1 MRVPQALLLAG
12 VIGLVAPA
20 LVSRD
25 LRAKAWLVYFTRPVG
40 RFEYILGKAA
50 ILGVLVAAIT
60 VLPALALWLMGVLVS
75 PSVWVAVDTWDLPL
89 KAVAASVV
97 LAVPTVLLALAYSSA
112 TAESRIASFAW
123 FATWAACWIAHSTL
137 TTADMVA
144 AARQAEITSAA
155 VSGQREG
162 RNGSWGEDPFG
173 DLEEGASGM
182 ERRSPKS
189 ARSSGDGMQQRFR
202 WLAKAAGMD
211 PSIDRWAWLSPYH
224 ALGVV
229 QAWIFGIETRP
240 QAVVPSLLSLAI
252 VVLVAVIVLFNRI
265 DAPTR
270 V

>member
-1 MRVPQALLLAG
+1 
-12 VIGLVAPA
+12 
-20 LVSRD
+20 
-25 LRAKAWLVYFTRPVG
+25 
-40 RFEYILGKAA
+40 
-50 ILGVLVAAIT
+50 
-60 VLPALALWLMGVLVS
+60 LALWLMGVLVS

-89 KAVAASVV
+89 KAVAASIV

-144 AARQAEITSAA
+144 AARQAETTVTAG
-155 VSGQREG
+155 SGQREG
-162 RNGSWGEDPFG
+162 RTGSWVGDPFG
-173 DLEEGASGM
+173 DLEEDASGV
-182 ERRSPKS
+182 ERRSSSS
-189 ARSSGDGMQQRFR
+189 ARSSGNGLPRRFR

-224 ALGVV
+224 ALGVM

-240 QAVVPSLLSLAI
+240 QAVVPSLVSLAI
-252 VVLVAVIVLFNRI
+252 VSLVALIVLLNRI